1 MKIIVLLL
9 AFVAF
14 TNALVG
20 VGPLVFSSLAGAT
33 TTGITLENFL
43 ELYVKLR
50 TVLRAQQQAMYALKS
65 EPVVYKQNLCYEIST
80 GSHRQMSL
88 FDNYLT
94 PQCLESLFDS
104 WCLVPINQY
113 QQKCLRFIIVKMAKT
128 FKISSRNSIYLEI
141 AISWHTQSQ
150 GA

>member
-33 TTGITLENFL
+33 TTGITLENFI

-50 TVLRAQQQAMYALKS
+50 TVLRAQ
-65 EPVVYKQNLCYEIST
+65 
-80 GSHRQMSL
+80 
-88 FDNYLT
+88 
-94 PQCLESLFDS
+94 
-104 WCLVPINQY
+104 
-113 QQKCLRFIIVKMAKT
+113 
-128 FKISSRNSIYLEI
+128 
-141 AISWHTQSQ
+141 
-150 GA
+150 